1 MSETGAAAAAAVA
14 AAVPTAPSP
23 AAPPPAPPPG
33 TVRRRLLR
41 ALRRRTLARSW
52 PALLSWLLLTVLVLA
67 ALLGP
72 LLVQADPLRQTSSA
86 LLAPGSPGH
95 PLGTDDLGRDE
106 LSRLVH
112 GARPLL
118 LVSFAATALAAGLG
132 TLVGLVAGYAGGP
145 VELVLM
151 RLVDLALAFPS
162 ILLVILLVAAAGPG
176 TVSLVLGIGI
186 SLAPGLARLAR
197 ALTAREAAKDYVVAC
212 RLGGTSA
219 PRIMVREV
227 LPNIGGPLLAQVV
240 MTLSVAAGFA
250 AGLSYLGL
258 GIQPPQPDWGYMVQ
272 AGQEFLFTA
281 PRLVVLPAALTLLFV
296 VACNFVGDD
305 LRDALDPRGT
315 A

>member
-1 MSETGAAAAAAVA
+1 MSDAALATVTRRPSVVA
-14 AAVPTAPSP
+14 ALR
-23 AAPPPAPPPG
+23 G
-33 TVRRRLLR
+33 RR
-41 ALRRRTLARSW
+41 LARSW
-52 PALLSWLLLTVLVLA
+52 PAVLSWLVLA
-67 ALLGP
+67 AVLLVAAVGP
-72 LLVQADPLRQTSSA
+72 LLVQADPLRQTPSA
-86 LLAPGSPGH
+86 LLPFGSAGH

-106 LSRLVH
+106 LARLVH

-118 LVSFAATALAAGLG
+118 LVSFAATALAAVAG
-132 TLVGLVAGYAGGP
+132 TAIGLVAGYAGGV
-145 VELVLM
+145 VEQALM

-176 TVSLVLGIGI
+176 TVSLIVGIGV

-197 ALTAREAAKDYVVAC
+197 ALTAREAARDYVVAC
-212 RLGGTSA
+212 RLGGTGT
-219 PRIMVREV
+219 PRILVREL
-227 LPNIGGPLLAQVV
+227 LPNIAGPMLAQVV

-250 AGLSYLGL
+250 AGLSYIGL

-272 AGQEFLFTA
+272 AGQEFLYSA
-281 PRLVVLPAALTLLFV
+281 PRLVVLPATLTLLFV